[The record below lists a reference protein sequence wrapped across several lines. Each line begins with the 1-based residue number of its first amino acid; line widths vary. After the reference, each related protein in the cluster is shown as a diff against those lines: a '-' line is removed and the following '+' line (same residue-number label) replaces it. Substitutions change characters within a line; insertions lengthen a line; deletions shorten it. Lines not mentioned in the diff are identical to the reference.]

1 MLQRR
6 GCAASPTTAA
16 AAAAVVVVG
25 CSFDAVSRR
34 CRAPLAPPVQVGD
47 DVKQLQVT

>member
-16 AAAAVVVVG
+16 AAAAAVVG